1 MTEDDEK
8 NIIDSAIKKFEINEI
23 NASETLFFKALLIN
37 SNSATSLSY
46 LGLISLKKSKLIDAE
61 YYFARAIE
69 INKNDHIL
77 LFNLGL
83 TKHQLNK
90 KEDAKMFYKNSIKIK
105 KTVMALNNLSSIYWE
120 NNQKDESIKC
130 LKESIKIEEY
140 PITLAN
146 LSNFLLQTED
156 FCESLKYSTKAISL
170 SKEFKLSLIVNF
182 INALNALKSNEFPEN
197 NNETLDAL
205 EFILETNSEKP
216 ILNEN
221 FFKIVF
227 KGYDLTSLKSHNV
240 INDDEI
246 IEAAVVSNSLNKS
259 FKIFYDY
266 EFLKKL
272 TSQIFCLYLSNELVS
287 NKYLENIFSKLRK
300 FIILKINK
308 DKKIKFPNLIKFL
321 ESISIQSEFNNFIW
335 DISYEEK
342 EILDNLEKNFNNNSG
357 EEKLIN
363 ALIYSCYSP
372 LKNNKDISDFLE
384 NNKNYSLGIK
394 EIIDRQ
400 IQLPIDLEKEA
411 KKIKS
416 LSLIKNNVSKNV
428 KKQYEDFPYPLWK
441 SKFLKNYEQQIYTG
455 NLKDIADDISNP
467 NILIAG
473 CGTGREAIG
482 MARLKED
489 SNILAVDLSTKSLSY
504 ASIKSKE
511 NDINNIEFLNA
522 DILDLGELG
531 KKFDIISSCGVLH
544 HMESPE
550 KGLRTLSG
558 ILKNN
563 GYIKL
568 AFYSS
573 YAREGLTQL
582 KDYIHKENLTNDIED
597 LRKLRRIIKDKK
609 VNINNSLLEQTEKS
623 LDFYSSNELRDLLFH
638 PNEIN
643 YNLIDIDKLLKNCN
657 LQFIEFDN
665 KYLKLKNYYSKIFPD
680 DPNGSNLHNWDLI
693 EKKQPTIFSSMY
705 IFWAKLSNE

>member
-8 NIIDSAIKKFEINEI
+8 NIIDSAIKKFESNEI
-23 NASETLFFKALLIN
+23 KASETLFFKALLIN
-37 SNSATSLSY
+37 SNSAKSLSY

-61 YYFARAIE
+61 YYFTRAIE

-83 TKHQLNK
+83 IKHQLNK
-90 KEDAKMFYKNSIKIK
+90 KEDAKIFYKNSIKIK

-120 NNQKDESIKC
+120 ANQKDESIKC

-170 SKEFKLSLIVNF
+170 SKEFKLSIIVNF
-182 INALNALKSNEFPEN
+182 INALNALKSMEFPEN

-227 KGYDLTSLKSHNV
+227 KDYDLTRLKSHNV
-240 INDDEI
+240 INNNEI

-259 FKIFYDY
+259 FKIFDDY

-272 TSQIFCLYLSNELVS
+272 TSHIFCLYLSNELVS
-287 NKYLENIFSKLRK
+287 NKYLENIFSKVRK
-300 FIILKINK
+300 FIITKINK

-321 ESISIQSEFNNFIW
+321 ESISIQSEFNDFIW
-335 DISYEEK
+335 SISDEEK
-342 EILDNLEKNFNNNSG
+342 EILDNLERNFSKNSG

-372 LKNNKDISDFLE
+372 LKNNKDILDFLE

-400 IQLPIDLEKEA
+400 IQLPIDLDHET

-455 NLKDIADDISNP
+455 NLKDIADDISSP

-489 SNILAVDLSTKSLSY
+489 SNILAVDLSMKSLSY

-511 NDINNIEFLNA
+511 NDIKNIEFLNA
-522 DILDLGELG
+522 DILDLGKLG
-531 KKFDIISSCGVLH
+531 RKFDIISSCGVLH

-582 KDYIHKENLTNDIED
+582 KDYIYKENLTNDIED

-609 VNINNSLLEQTEKS
+609 VNIKNSLLEQTENS